1 MPVMVVLPLFLSFPE
16 FILNSMEN
24 AYIDRC
30 GQAGQRA
37 AILSV
42 ANMAGNLIEI
52 VFLLATAY
60 VAGGGIAACFIGAG
74 MTLVILGERRM
85 STEGIKI
92 TLIIFLKFKKS
103 TCIF

>member
-1 MPVMVVLPLFLSFPE
+1 MVVLPLFLSFPE

-52 VFLLATAY
+52 VFLLASAY
-60 VAGGGIAACFIGAG
+60 VAGGGIAAFFIGAR

-85 STEGIKI
+85 YTEGIKI
-92 TLIIFLKFKKS
+92 TLIIF
-103 TCIF
+103 

>member
-1 MPVMVVLPLFLSFPE
+1 MVVLPLFLSFPE

-52 VFLLATAY
+52 VFLLASAY
-60 VAGGGIAACFIGAG
+60 VAGSGIAACFIGAG
-74 MTLVILGERRM
+74 MTLVILGRDVCLQKE
-85 STEGIKI
+85 
-92 TLIIFLKFKKS
+92 
-103 TCIF
+103 